1 MKVLNFIKDF
11 FSRNTGW
18 KIASIIIAVFMWF
31 VVMNTLNP
39 AETKTFS
46 VSISLLNEQSLAE
59 NGFALLNTSDIMDR
73 RIEVKVKSTRPALD
87 ELSRQKDTALKANLD
102 FKQINPENIVDT
114 PQNIA
119 MNISPAISDIYLYSY
134 EIVSFSPSFVNVVF
148 DSSKSGEYELET
160 NFTGKLEEGYSAAV
174 DGLGTEKVTVYGPAT
189 EFENVEKV
197 VAEINLDKKTDDF
210 STEIHPVVYSKKG
223 QPMPNFIVD
232 PPNINAQVSVK
243 YTKNI
248 EVTKPATT
256 GIINSE
262 RVLKNIDW
270 SPKVI
275 ELTGDKDVLD
285 SISPIILPSIELDKL
300 VGSDIRTYEVTDFIK
315 DERVALKSNAPRV
328 ITVTIEVSGKDGKNI
343 TLSADEIKVTGLK
356 DGLKAQFPSQVVFTV
371 FGEPEALAKATNE
384 SFSPSVDL
392 TDIEEG
398 ATEVPLNISLPE
410 GVEVRGETKIYV
422 YVTKGT
428 QPTTQAET
436 ETVTEPTTAAAVTT
450 TEEVIVEETVA
461 AETSEEKTTEK
472 EDDNDVE
479 INGDEEKDED

>member
-1 MKVLNFIKDF
+1 MKVINFIKDF

-46 VSISLLNEQSLAE
+46 VSISLLNEQNLAE
-59 NGFALLNTSDIMDR
+59 NGFALLNTSEIMNR
-73 RIEVKVKSTRPALD
+73 RVEVKVKGTRPALD

-102 FKQINPENIVDT
+102 FTQINPDNIVDT

-119 MNISPAISDIYLYSY
+119 LNISPTINDIYLYSY

-148 DSSKSGEYELET
+148 DSSQSGEFALET

-174 DGLGTEKVTVYGPAT
+174 ENIVADKVTVYGPAT
-189 EFENVEKV
+189 EFDNVDKV

-210 STEIHPVVYSKKG
+210 TAELRPVVYSKTG
-223 QPMPNFIVD
+223 QPMLNFIVS
-232 PPNINAQVSVK
+232 PPSLNAQVSVK

-248 EVTKPATT
+248 EVTKPATP
-256 GIINSE
+256 GMINSE
-262 RVLKNIDW
+262 LVLKNIDW
-270 SPKVI
+270 TPKVI

-285 SISPIILPSIELDKL
+285 GISPIVLPSIELDKL
-300 VGSDIRTYEVTDFIK
+300 VGSDIRTYEISKFITD
-315 DERVALKSNAPRV
+315 DRVALKSNSPRV

-371 FGEPEALAKATNE
+371 FGEPEALADTTNATLA
-384 SFSPSVDL
+384 PSVNL
-392 TDIEEG
+392 SEVSEG
-398 ATEVPLNISLPE
+398 ATEVPLNITLPE

-422 YVTKGT
+422 FVTKGT
-428 QPTTQAET
+428 QTTTQAEA
-436 ETVTEPTTAAAVTT
+436 ETVTEPTTSAAVTT

-461 AETSEEKTTEK
+461 PETEDEKTTE
-472 EDDNDVE
+472 
-479 INGDEEKDED
+479 EEKDNDGNDSEDKNED